1 VEKAATIDEEFILLD
16 SALAALKI
24 EHEVFFRNP
33 IKRPPADLKWKVLS
47 LLRKFSDDSKM
58 TFSQMYRYYLMA
70 QRYAIYGD
78 WRIREEGYRGRK
90 IRCCPCRVRAKRNTK
105 PRTRFMVSAIIRP
118 GRQIRRL
125 LLPVRCGCG
134 TQKNGGL
141 YKVVYSKQKRRQER
155 QSRAPST
162 SFPRFVSKKSKQIRK
177 ESGYRSVK
185 YTVEMSVKYTEEM
198 ARGQVGLKAKAQ
210 A

>member
-1 VEKAATIDEEFILLD
+1 MEKPATIDEEFILLD

-90 IRCCPCRVRAKRNTK
+90 MRCCPCRVHAKRNTK

-118 GRQIRRL
+118 GRFGVCCCLSAAGAERKKIEA
-125 LLPVRCGCG
+125 
-134 TQKNGGL
+134 L

-177 ESGYRSVK
+177 ESGYHSVK

>member
-1 VEKAATIDEEFILLD
+1 VEKPATIDEEFILLD

-58 TFSQMYRYYLMA
+58 TFSQMYRYNPMA
-70 QRYAIYGD
+70 QRYDIYGD

-90 IRCCPCRVRAKRNTK
+90 MRCCPCRVRAKRNTK

-134 TQKNGGL
+134 TQKNRGPLQGCL
-141 YKVVYSKQKRRQER
+141 FEAKKKAREAVSG
-155 QSRAPST
+155 T
-162 SFPRFVSKKSKQIRK
+162 FDFVSPLRFEEKQTNPQGI
-177 ESGYRSVK
+177 
-185 YTVEMSVKYTEEM
+185 
-198 ARGQVGLKAKAQ
+198 GLP
-210 A
+210 